1 MSLPEIKPRHR
12 VEIGDPASMTVILA
26 GCGGTGSFAALHLAR
41 IAYEVKRQGGPA
53 LQLVFVDP
61 DHVEQKN
68 IGRQNFCPAEIG
80 QPKAYALASRYNLA
94 FGLKIDA
101 LRAGIGASKVIQDW
115 RKRSY
120 RGLAVVIGA
129 VDSPAARREIE
140 EAVKEASWGGQRNIW
155 WLDSGND
162 EHSGQVLLGN
172 GTRLEID
179 PALGCLELPWPGVQ
193 EPGIVTS
200 SPAPAASDG
209 LSCAELLALNMQSL
223 MINQAMAGWIGVYAS
238 RLLLSRDLDIYQT
251 WVDLRSG
258 TARSEAVTGE
268 AEMRGPEVGDQGSV
282 EKEREIGLE
291 GGAVGTCPQCNAYIF
306 EGRDVLDVTIGE
318 VETVFCPACGWQLD
332 AETWQV
338 LQDDTETALDLAGEE
353 AARAAMIAGVRPRRA
368 ARAIGLVEEV
378 VNV

>member
-1 MSLPEIKPRHR
+1 MIPQKRHR
-12 VEIGDPASMTVILA
+12 VEIGDPATMTVILA

-41 IAYEVKRQGGPA
+41 IAYEARRAGVK
-53 LQLVFVDP
+53 LNMIFIDP
-61 DHVEQKN
+61 DTVEAKN
-68 IGRQNFCPAEIG
+68 IGRQNFCEAEIG
-80 QPKAYALASRYNLA
+80 LPKAHALASRYSLA
-94 FGLKIDA
+94 FGLGIQA
-101 LRAGIGASKVIQDW
+101 LQVGIGESKAIQDW
-115 RKRSY
+115 RKNQWNS
-120 RGLAVVIGA
+120 LCLVIGC
-129 VDSPAARREIE
+129 VDSPAARQEIAA
-140 EAVKEASWGGQRNIW
+140 AVKGMSRVW
-155 WLDSGND
+155 WIDAGND
-162 EHSGQVLLGN
+162 EHSGQVLVGN

-179 PALGCLELPWPGVQ
+179 PALGCLELPWPSLQ

-209 LSCAELLALNMQSL
+209 LSCAELLALNVQSL

-268 AEMRGPEVGDQGSV
+268 AEMRGPEVGGQGSV

-353 AARAAMIAGVRPRRA
+353 AARAAMIAGGRARRA

>member
-1 MSLPEIKPRHR
+1 
-12 VEIGDPASMTVILA
+12 MTVILA

-41 IAYEVKRQGGPA
+41 LTYEARRAGVK
-53 LQLVFVDP
+53 LNMIFIDP
-61 DHVEQKN
+61 DTVEAKN
-68 IGRQNFCPAEIG
+68 IGRQNFCEAEIG
-80 QPKAYALASRYNLA
+80 LPKAHALASRYSLA
-94 FGLKIDA
+94 FGLGIQA
-101 LRAGIGASKVIQDW
+101 LQVGIGESKAIQDW
-115 RKRSY
+115 RKNQWNS
-120 RGLAVVIGA
+120 LCLVIGC

-162 EHSGQVLLGN
+162 EHGGQILLGN
-172 GTRLEID
+172 GAKQVID
-179 PALGCLELPWPGVQ
+179 PSLGCVELPWPSLQ

-209 LSCAELLALNMQSL
+209 LSCAELLALNVQSL

-268 AEMRGPEVGDQGSV
+268 VQTVIKASAAAVDFDPLATV
-282 EKEREIGLE
+282 
-291 GGAVGTCPQCNAYIF
+291 AVGMCPNCGEPIF
-306 EGRDVLDVTIGE
+306 EGRDTIAEEVGE
-318 VETVFCPACGWQLD
+318 DDIVFCPACNWREYADVWQAQED
-332 AETWQV
+332 E
-338 LQDDTETALDLAGEE
+338 D
-353 AARAAMIAGVRPRRA
+353 RAVMIAGVRERRA

>member
-1 MSLPEIKPRHR
+1 MKPLKRHR

-155 WLDSGND
+155 WLDAGND

-172 GTRLEID
+172 GAKQVID
-179 PALGCLELPWPGVQ
+179 PALGCLELPWPSLQ

-209 LSCAELLALNMQSL
+209 LSCAELLALNVQSL

-268 AEMRGPEVGDQGSV
+268 AKTTIKASAAAVDFDPLATV
-282 EKEREIGLE
+282 
-291 GGAVGTCPQCNAYIF
+291 AVGMCPNCGEPIF
-306 EGRDVLDVTIGE
+306 EGRDTIAEEVGE
-318 VETVFCPACGWQLD
+318 DDIVFCPACNWREYADVWQAQED
-332 AETWQV
+332 EDRV
-338 LQDDTETALDLAGEE
+338 V
-353 AARAAMIAGVRPRRA
+353 MIANVRARRA